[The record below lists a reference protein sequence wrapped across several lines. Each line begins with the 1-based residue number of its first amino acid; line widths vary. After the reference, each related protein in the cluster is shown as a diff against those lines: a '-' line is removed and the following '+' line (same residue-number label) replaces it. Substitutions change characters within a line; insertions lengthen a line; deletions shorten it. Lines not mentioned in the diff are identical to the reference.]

1 MKNKSTMQR
10 REFIQTASFATVG
23 LLSLPSFLAVAK
35 GTKGL
40 GLQLYTLRDSLPND
54 PKGVL
59 KKVSEFGYQ
68 ELETYGYKDG
78 KLFGM
83 GFKEFNDYVKS
94 LGMKVCSGHYGIDI
108 IRSGW
113 EKAVEDAK
121 SIGQDYMVCPYLT
134 ENERTSIDDY
144 KRRCEE
150 FNKAGEVCNK
160 YGIRFNYHNHAF
172 EFQDFSGQIPYDVM
186 LAEMDP
192 KNVGMEMD
200 LFWVVNAG
208 YDPLKYFEKYP
219 GRFEQWHVKDMH
231 KEDKN
236 KNADVG
242 SGAIDFKS
250 IFAKAKLSGMKH
262 AYVEQESYPGA
273 PIKSV
278 EASAKYMKTIL

>member
-1 MKNKSTMQR
+1 MKKSIMKR
-10 REFIQTASFATVG
+10 REFIQTASFAAVG
-23 LLSLPSFLAVAK
+23 LLSLPSFMAVGKSKKA
-35 GTKGL
+35 L
-40 GLQLYTLRDSLPND
+40 GLQLYTLRDSMPQD

-59 KKVSEFGYQ
+59 KQVSEFGYK

-83 GFKEFNDYVKS
+83 TNSEFDKYVRG
-94 LGMKVCSGHYGIDI
+94 LGMRICSGHYGIDI

-113 EKAVEDAK
+113 EKAIEDASAIK
-121 SIGQDYMVCPYLT
+121 QEFMVCPYLT

-150 FNKAGEVCNK
+150 FNKAGELCNK
-160 YGIRFNYHNHAF
+160 YGVRFNYHNHAF
-172 EFQDFSGQIPYDVM
+172 EFQELNGQIPYDVM
-186 LAEMDP
+186 LAELDP
-192 KNVGMEMD
+192 KLVGMELD

-208 YDPLKYFEKYP
+208 KDPLQYFEKYP
-219 GRFEQWHVKDMH
+219 GRFEQWHVKDMN

-242 SGAIDFKS
+242 TGTIDFKP
-250 IFAKAKLSGMKH
+250 IFAKAKLSGLKH

-278 EASAKYMKTIL
+278 EASAKYLKTIL